1 MLGTKTLGKSALWA
15 VGLLMGVA
23 GCGLSGSGAPDA
35 GCTGSSCSQTGECP
49 LLANT
54 TATGLVSA
62 NGCALLQRDT
72 SSCQAARQAQG
83 LTGYWLKFS
92 CRVTLTK
99 TAQSGPAMVQ
109 AVADGQPDYKSNYF
123 VATDACHETYTGG
136 LQNPNTLS
144 AKSYTVLFPETSD
157 MVQKPMMDA
166 VVGLALNGVPIY
178 GNFAAPGDD
187 IFQEARTF
195 DRCAAHPQMGGSYHY
210 HSEPVSISSQ
220 DARFIG
226 VMRDGYPIYG
236 RMDAAGLPTNLD
248 SSGGHLGT
256 TEDSPTTPVYHYHVN
271 EQTSTS
277 GTTVGQKQ
285 WFLTKGSFRG
295 TPATCTTCR

>member
-54 TATGLVSA
+54 TVTATVSA

-92 CRVTLTK
+92 CRVHLGDQHE
-99 TAQSGPAMVQ
+99 TAQRVEPEV
-109 AVADGQPDYKSNYF
+109 
-123 VATDACHETYTGG
+123 TGG

-285 WFLTKGSFRG
+285 WFITKGSFRG
-295 TPATCTTCR
+295 TPAACTTCR